1 VALIKAM
8 AEANSVIVIGAG
20 ISGLAAACKLAG
32 SGLSVTVLEA
42 RSRIGGRIF
51 TQRNPA
57 SASAIELGAEFIHG
71 MPTEVWHPLEQSAS
85 DITEVDGDNWCV
97 AKGVACPSASL
108 STVKVGNHQLWQV
121 ICKLCSSKRVRD
133 RLSTLWTQSQT

>member
-1 VALIKAM
+1 M
-8 AEANSVIVIGAG
+8 AVANSVIVIGAG

-71 MPTEVWHPLEQSAS
+71 MPTQVWHPLEQSAS

-97 AKGVACPSASL
+97 AEGRLHACDFFSRVDSILEKMDDSL
-108 STVKVGNHQLWQV
+108 PDESFLFF
-121 ICKLCSSKRVRD
+121 IVRFFK
-133 RLSTLWTQSQT
+133 